1 MLFIDSSTELSGTAR
16 SRMRVPWW
24 TVLPL
29 AAVMAYADGFLM
41 VALRE
46 AVGAIERTQEPFTSW
61 WREST
66 LALPVYVLAVLAG
79 LTLALR
85 LFGPVPGT
93 AKTVLTTGLPVAAGG
108 TVVGV
113 MQIAA
118 STFYDYHLQSDQL
131 AMMDSMHGLCTGS
144 CLEQA
149 QQSSIAALL
158 RAVLYVSGILL
169 VTNLVLVGWVMAMK
183 GGRLTVAETK
193 RPVGTG
199 NQRRV
204 ADTRMTEDL
213 RLLLIAGLLGS
224 AVIHAAVIPD
234 HLAEWTAAGVFFIL
248 LTVIQVALA
257 GLLLTRLNHALLL
270 SAVLLNA
277 GPLLLWLYSRTLG
290 LPFGPTT
297 GIPESIGLADV
308 IAGILEVTALLAA
321 CLLLRA
327 TPSAARPQASA
338 HRRGL
343 ILVAVIGVT
352 AIGLFGAA
360 PNWFDDS
367 SGDDPPTMV
376 MTG

>member
-1 MLFIDSSTELSGTAR
+1 MFSIDSSTELTGTVRAR
-16 SRMRVPWW
+16 PAVPWW

-29 AAVMAYADGFLM
+29 AGVLAYADGFWM
-41 VALRE
+41 VALRG

-66 LALPVYVLAVLAG
+66 LALPIYILVVLAA

-85 LFGPVPGT
+85 LFGPVLRT
-93 AKTVLTTGLPVAAGG
+93 AKTVLATGALLVAGG

-113 MQIAA
+113 TQIVA
-118 STFYDYHLQSDQL
+118 STLYDYHLQSDQL

-183 GGRLTVAETK
+183 GGRLTVAAAK
-193 RPVGTG
+193 QPVSNG
-199 NQRRV
+199 NPRRV
-204 ADTRMTEDL
+204 TDSRSEDL

-248 LTVIQVALA
+248 LTVAQVAIA
-257 GLLLTRLNHALLL
+257 GLLMTRLNHALLL
-270 SAVLLNA
+270 TGVLLNA
-277 GPLLLWLYSRTLG
+277 GLLLLWLYSRTLG
-290 LPFGPTT
+290 LPFGPNP
-297 GIPESIGLADV
+297 GIPESIGLAD
-308 IAGILEVTALLAA
+308 ILAGILEVAALLAA
-321 CLLLRA
+321 VLLLRA
-327 TPSAARPQASA
+327 HPPATHPPASA

-343 ILVAVIGVT
+343 ILLAVIAVT
-352 AIGLFGAA
+352 AIGLYGAA

-367 SGDDPPTMV
+367 SGGDPPTMV
-376 MTG
+376 APG